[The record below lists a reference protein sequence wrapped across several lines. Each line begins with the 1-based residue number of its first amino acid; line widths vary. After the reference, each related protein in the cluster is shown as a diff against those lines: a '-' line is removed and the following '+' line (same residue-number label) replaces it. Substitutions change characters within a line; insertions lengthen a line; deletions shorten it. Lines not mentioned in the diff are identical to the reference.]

1 LALSIGCLIRSRPAP
16 ARKEGASVPRFRLSR
31 LAAPRGAGLL
41 LAACCGLG
49 VGVGVGVGGMA
60 ANAQSAPTNQSAQGV
75 PSTVAP
81 YTNPFAPNLQAGTK
95 GKTPPWEKF
104 DRPPA
109 RSTQSEDD
117 NGLPGTFKPVQTIK
131 TIKPLQPPPSGT
143 ATTGFDATN
152 APRQRRNANT
162 FATSA
167 DSTAAYG
174 AAASGAGA
182 YGATSNGGATANT
195 TYGNG
200 AYGNSA
206 YGNTTYGSAGDRNT
220 AYGAQANAPTTAQ
233 NASPYQQPI
242 PPLSGDQ
249 AFAEAP
255 GEPPVSPIN
264 PIRKPKK
271 KNRAHPDEPTDPFAP
286 AGIRLGSF
294 DIYPAIEVLGG
305 YDSNPTASD
314 GGNGAAIY
322 TVAPDLKVDS
332 DWGRHALKAELRGSY
347 TGYSPDSSPTLSRPY
362 LKGKVDGRIDA
373 SRDTKINLG
382 GRVLVST
389 DNPGSPNLQAGL
401 SKLPIYTTFGG
412 SAGVTQ
418 SFNRFE
424 LKLTGDAQ
432 RTAYQDSELTDG
444 TTVSNKDRN
453 YNQFGATL
461 RGSYEMTPGV
471 KPFVEIGADTR
482 RHDQEPDS
490 YGYDRNSKGV
500 TGKVGT
506 TFELTRLLT
515 GEVSLGYTHR
525 DYADARFGSVGGLIG
540 NASLIW
546 DADALNTV
554 KLTASSTVEESSVAG
569 VSGVFY
575 RNVALQYDHAYRRW
589 LIGSLKLGLGVDTYK
604 GGSTSSSTTTIST
617 ICGCVITEPG
627 QTTPDR
633 QDLIYTAG
641 FGVTYKFTRELWLK
655 GEFSQKWVRSN
666 VAGNDYN
673 DSLFLFGIR
682 LQR

>member
-1 LALSIGCLIRSRPAP
+1 
-16 ARKEGASVPRFRLSR
+16 VPRFRLSR
-31 LAAPRGAGLL
+31 SAAPRGAGLL

-49 VGVGVGVGGMA
+49 MGFGSVA
-60 ANAQSAPTNQSAQGV
+60 ANGQSAQGV
-75 PSTVAP
+75 QDVPSTAAP
-81 YTNPFAPNLQAGTK
+81 YTNPFAPDLQTGTK
-95 GKTPPWEKF
+95 GKTPSWEKF

-109 RSTQSEDD
+109 RSTQNEDD
-117 NGLPGTFKPVQTIK
+117 NSLSRTFKPVRTIR
-131 TIKPLQPPPSGT
+131 PLRPPPSGVGR
-143 ATTGFDATN
+143 TGFDATN
-152 APRQRRNANT
+152 APKQGGNVSTYGTSASGTTSYGASASGTGAYGVTANGDNAANT
-162 FATSA
+162 NYGN
-167 DSTAAYG
+167 AAYG
-174 AAASGAGA
+174 
-182 YGATSNGGATANT
+182 NG
-195 TYGNG
+195 
-200 AYGNSA
+200 S
-206 YGNTTYGSAGDRNT
+206 YGNT
-220 AYGAQANAPTTAQ
+220 AYDAQASTPTAAQ
-233 NASPYQQPI
+233 NPYQQPI

-255 GEPPVSPIN
+255 GQPPVTRIN
-264 PIRKPKK
+264 PIRKPTKK
-271 KNRAHPDEPTDPFAP
+271 RRPHPDEPTDPFAP
-286 AGIRLGSF
+286 AGIRAGAF

-305 YDSNPTASD
+305 YDSNPNATE
-314 GGNGAAIY
+314 GGDGAAIY
-322 TVAPDLKVDS
+322 TVAPEVKINS
-332 DWGRHALKAELRGSY
+332 DWARHSLKAELRGSY

-362 LKGKVDGRIDA
+362 LKGKVDGRIDVN
-373 SRDTKINLG
+373 RDTQLNLDSS
-382 GRVLVST
+382 VLVST
-389 DNPGSPNLQAGL
+389 DNPGSPNLQVGL
-401 SKLPIYTTFGG
+401 AKLPLYITFGHSVG
-412 SAGVTQ
+412 ITQ
-418 SFNRFE
+418 SFNRFAV
-424 LKLTGDAQ
+424 KLTGDFQ

-444 TTVSNKDRN
+444 TTASNKDRN
-453 YNQFGATL
+453 YNQFGGTL

-506 TFELTRLLT
+506 TFELSRLLT

-540 NASLIW
+540 DASLIW

-575 RNVALQYDHAYRRW
+575 RNVAVQYDHAYRRW

-604 GGSTSSSTTTIST
+604 GGSTSSSTTTISS
-617 ICGCVITEPG
+617 ICGCVITVPG
-627 QTTPDR
+627 ETTPDR

-641 FGVTYKFTRELWLK
+641 FGVTYKFTRDLWLK

-666 VAGNDYN
+666 VAGNDYD